1 MQLDFR
7 SKGTVFLCTVFLAST
22 LSKDTL
28 FYLLS
33 AILCLYVVISG
44 YSKSVIKFIIPIAVV
59 GSLRYISKGTGFGV
73 MLPDMFLFIV
83 LRMLSVVLS
92 ALPIIKTPPGEL
104 MAVMRKLKIPGT
116 ISLPL
121 LFMMRFL
128 PVVKSEF
135 KEIIDSLLLRNLLS
149 FKKPL
154 ITMEYVFVPMMFS
167 ASNIAEELAAAA
179 EVRGISAEG
188 IHTSR
193 REIKFR
199 KIDCIIVISSLLI
212 TAGLYYL
219 EGATIV

>member
-1 MQLDFR
+1 
-7 SKGTVFLCTVFLAST
+7 
-22 LSKDTL
+22 
-28 FYLLS
+28 
-33 AILCLYVVISG
+33 
-44 YSKSVIKFIIPIAVV
+44 
-59 GSLRYISKGTGFGV
+59 
-73 MLPDMFLFIV
+73 MLPDMFLFTL

-92 ALPIIKTPPGEL
+92 ALPITTSPPGEVI
-104 MAVMRKLKIPGT
+104 AVIRKLKIPGT

-121 LFMMRFL
+121 LFMKRFL

-199 KIDCIIVISSLLI
+199 KIDCIIVMTFLLI

-219 EGATIV
+219 ESGTIV